1 MNTLTVK
8 FERCMSASIAR
19 TATVVAWREYH
30 DMDGLVGAE
39 MPEHGAG
46 AVIAR
51 STNSRL
57 GCVLDESHQSPYHA
71 QTQSNCAHEL
81 IDSEVLEASSVDF
94 YSVGVTHSLL

>member
-1 MNTLTVK
+1 MNTLTAI

-39 MPEHGAG
+39 MPEHVAG

-57 GCVLDESHQSPYHA
+57 PARERILKERGNSGLRLRPATALQNS
-71 QTQSNCAHEL
+71 
-81 IDSEVLEASSVDF
+81 
-94 YSVGVTHSLL
+94 

>member
-1 MNTLTVK
+1 MNTLTVV

-57 GCVLDESHQSPYHA
+57 GCVWDESHQVERPTKRQREAKEGRTRSSARRLSHAFSPP
-71 QTQSNCAHEL
+71 TSP
-81 IDSEVLEASSVDF
+81 
-94 YSVGVTHSLL
+94 T